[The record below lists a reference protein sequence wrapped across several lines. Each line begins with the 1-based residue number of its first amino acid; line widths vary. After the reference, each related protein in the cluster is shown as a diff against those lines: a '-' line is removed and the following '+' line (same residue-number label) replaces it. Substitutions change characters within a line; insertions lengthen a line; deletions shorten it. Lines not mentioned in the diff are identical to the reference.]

1 VRSASPQRAKGVRSK
16 SRAHTRS
23 SEQLR
28 RQEVFDQSQW
38 FVQLSRQDKEIERER
53 ISTARRA
60 IPSYFRQWRKLEV
73 GTLCLP
79 SSFLLG
85 LTLPRQ
91 ADLIRR
97 RRQPQCANRGVRR
110 NPDISDAYRHVGESE
125 KGGKIWETFPPQLSS
140 GLKKKKTW
148 HDDADDLFFLR
159 VKISRS
165 LNPPHDI
172 FRLFFINFANCSK
185 TSRLLYIYIFM
196 INILIYKHLDILF
209 WTVWGPRLN
218 FCFRL
223 VMLRYVT
230 SSLPSKRVQKK
241 EKFFGYFFELLYS

>member
-1 VRSASPQRAKGVRSK
+1 M
-16 SRAHTRS
+16 
-23 SEQLR
+23 
-28 RQEVFDQSQW
+28 
-38 FVQLSRQDKEIERER
+38 RER
-53 ISTARRA
+53 ISTARA
-60 IPSYFRQWRKLEV
+60 EPSHHTFDNEENLKWKKNLEST
-73 GTLCLP
+73 TLCLP

-85 LTLPRQ
+85 LTYYQLASGPC
-91 ADLIRR
+91 IRR
-97 RRQPQCANRGVRR
+97 RQRQPQCANRGRETVQT
-110 NPDISDAYRHVGESE
+110 SDAYRHVGESE
-125 KGGKIWETFPPQLSS
+125 KGEKIWETFSPKSRLDWR
-140 GLKKKKTW
+140 KKDFSHMTEP
-148 HDDADDLFFLR
+148 FFLL

-223 VMLRYVT
+223 VKLRCLV
-230 SSLPSKRVQKK
+230 LPSKRVQKK